1 MNKTAEMEI
10 FSDRTFADWL
20 TQEQISLAYTTYQTS
35 RLMLIGVN
43 PENGRISGFE
53 RLFDRAMGLYTTGD
67 RIYLSC
73 KYQLWQLENVLEPG
87 HLYSGYDKLYIPRI
101 SYTTGDIDIHD
112 VVIDGTGKLIFI
124 STALNCLATISDR
137 HSCTPLWKPKFI
149 SKIINEDRCHLNG
162 LCMIDGQPHYV
173 TACSRSDIIDG
184 WRYRRNDG
192 GCVIDISTDEIICTG
207 LSMPHSPRWYQ
218 NKLWLLNSGKGDF
231 GYVDLQTGK
240 FEPVVFCPGFLRGLA
255 FWGNYAIVGVSKP
268 RGDKSFVGLPL
279 DEELRKRD
287 AEPRCGLMIVD
298 LKTGAIAHWYC
309 IEGIVVE
316 LYDVQVLP
324 GARRPMFLGF
334 KTDEIQKIIT
344 LDSRSP
350 LLLEKVLPEKEHLAA
365 TSIPENQNRQE
376 IISVNPTGNQNLFPL
391 QQNPSLLDPI
401 HSTSTTTQ
409 PS

>member
-1 MNKTAEMEI
+1 
-10 FSDRTFADWL
+10 
-20 TQEQISLAYTTYQTS
+20 
-35 RLMLIGVN
+35 
-43 PENGRISGFE
+43 
-53 RLFDRAMGLYTTGD
+53 
-67 RIYLSC
+67 
-73 KYQLWQLENVLEPG
+73 
-87 HLYSGYDKLYIPRI
+87 
-101 SYTTGDIDIHD
+101 
-112 VVIDGTGKLIFI
+112 
-124 STALNCLATISDR
+124 
-137 HSCTPLWKPKFI
+137 
-149 SKIINEDRCHLNG
+149 
-162 LCMIDGQPHYV
+162 MIDGQPHYV

-184 WRYRRNDG
+184 WRYRRNNG
-192 GCVIDISTDEIICTG
+192 GCVIDISNDEIICTG

-350 LLLEKVLPEKEHLAA
+350 LLLEKVLSEKEHLAA